1 MRSSSS
7 CLSNSIGTVICF
19 AFSAPCPGPFAGQ
32 GGVRRKREP
41 VRVVDALATHLKYR
55 FVR

>member
-1 MRSSSS
+1 MSH
-7 CLSNSIGTVICF
+7 SIGTVICF

-32 GGVRRKREP
+32 GGVRRKLEP
-41 VRVVDALATHLKYR
+41 VRVVDTPLATHLKYR